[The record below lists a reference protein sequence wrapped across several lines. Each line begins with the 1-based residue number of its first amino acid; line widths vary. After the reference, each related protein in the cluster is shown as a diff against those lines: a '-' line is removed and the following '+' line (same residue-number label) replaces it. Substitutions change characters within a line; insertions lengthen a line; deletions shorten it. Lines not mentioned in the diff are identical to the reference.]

1 MSVVI
6 IILLA
11 GFVRTLVG
19 DGGIQQHPYLFC
31 IRPVIKIPIIT
42 LNHTP
47 AVRTTKGWMFCCAAH
62 KQNIYHSLFVK
73 HLKRSIMSKWISIN
87 EAAVKYGY
95 NKEVIW
101 LWAEM
106 NRFPISHEGNI
117 PAIDEE
123 CFEGFLAKC
132 KRGITAEYIDTL
144 EELCMAKTRMCDIYT
159 EIIGSQDKELVLQRE
174 KIAQIDEIQA
184 TMKRQNARI
193 QDCKKVFAQYEKPC
207 NTNRIRRLWS
217 RLKLLMNL

>member
-1 MSVVI
+1 MSE
-6 IILLA
+6 
-11 GFVRTLVG
+11 
-19 DGGIQQHPYLFC
+19 
-31 IRPVIKIPIIT
+31 
-42 LNHTP
+42 
-47 AVRTTKGWMFCCAAH
+47 
-62 KQNIYHSLFVK
+62 
-73 HLKRSIMSKWISIN
+73 WISIN
-87 EAAVKYGY
+87 KASAKYGY
-95 NKEVIW
+95 NKEVIY

-106 NRFPISHEGNI
+106 KRFPISYEGDI

-123 CFEGFLAKC
+123 CFEEFIDKC

-144 EELCMAKTRMCDIYT
+144 EELCMEKTRMCDTYVK
-159 EIIGSQDKELVLQRE
+159 IIGSQDKELVLQRE
-174 KIAQIDEIQA
+174 KIDQINEIQA